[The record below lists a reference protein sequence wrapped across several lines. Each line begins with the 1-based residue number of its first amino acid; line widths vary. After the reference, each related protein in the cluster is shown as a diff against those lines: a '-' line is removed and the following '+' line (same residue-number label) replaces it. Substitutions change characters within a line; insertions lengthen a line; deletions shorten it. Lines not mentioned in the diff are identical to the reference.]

1 MSDGQ
6 GSATVQKWSRK
17 REQDEHNDKTAR
29 EKMKS
34 AISGAMKDPQTHRNL
49 SQELLRARQGG
60 GAQVQHREGYGDDG
74 EIFTGIFEDRPWERD

>member
-6 GSATVQKWSRK
+6 ATINKWQRK
-17 REQDEHNDKTAR
+17 QERAEDADKKAK

-34 AISGAMKDPQTHRNL
+34 AISGAMKDPSTHKNL

-60 GAQVQHREGYGDDG
+60 GGPVKNREGYGDDG
-74 EIFTGIFEDRPWERD
+74 EVFTGINEDRPWERD